1 MKLKQKARTAAHRL
15 PAVLALLLAALTTVG
30 VVRVY
35 ALGGQALASMTVAER
50 RAISTTVDITAQDY
64 NANTRPDRYS
74 VYGSISTSD
83 GVALFGPTVDQSRLS
98 PAFASLIGLV
108 GEDNSARTRYVAAN
122 YLDQLLPD
130 IDYSPLTGI
139 PAGAAAELTLT
150 ISSAVQEGMY
160 TWLTERGVQGCV
172 FAYDYVG
179 GDILC
184 MASTPGAHW
193 RDTAALEGSY
203 LNKILYNTTPGSTMK
218 LVTLLLLLQQGFD
231 PAELT
236 FSCQGSYTL
245 RADGEAVRCTGM
257 HGTLDG
263 ANALGRSCN
272 CWFAQAIEQLAP
284 AQAAADL
291 KEMGCQ
297 VNGNELSTLGAIPR
311 SSTCVTLGT
320 AWDFDSVWSLIGQ
333 GATLV
338 SPIDMAVLAAGL
350 WGLLPGGGLLRHHH
364 RGQDRHCR
372 RAGGGWR
379 ADPEAALRLLGGA
392 PHRLLHCDRECP
404 DRGGRPGCHHR
415 GGRKPPDGAAFRSVI
430 CEEELV

>member
-15 PAVLALLLAALTTVG
+15 PAVMALLLAALTTVG

-83 GVALFGPTVDQSRLS
+83 GVALFGPTVDQSGLS

-203 LNKILYNTTPGSTMK
+203 LDKNLYNTTPGSTMK
-218 LVTLLLLLQQGFD
+218 LVTLLLLLLQGFD

-236 FSCQGSYTL
+236 FSCLGSYTL

-350 WGLLPGGGLLRHHH
+350 WGLLPGGGLLRRHH
-364 RGQDRHCR
+364 RGQDRHRR

-379 ADPEAALRLLGGA
+379 ADPEVALRLLAGA
-392 PHRLLHCDRECP
+392 PHGLLRCDRECP
-404 DRGGRPGCHHR
+404 DRRN
-415 GGRKPPDGAAFRSVI
+415 
-430 CEEELV
+430 